1 LNSPWGVALAPSRFG
16 EFGGAV
22 LVGNFGDG
30 RINAFAPGTG
40 AFLGQLT
47 DVRGNVIAIDSLW
60 GLKFG
65 VRPSTF
71 GDRQDSDA
79 VDGLV
84 LYFTAG
90 IGGESHGLF
99 GIIKPAQRTLFGQDM

>member
-1 LNSPWGVALAPSRFG
+1 MGRGAGASSFG

-30 RINAFAPGTG
+30 RINAYAAGTG

-47 DVRGNVIAIDSLW
+47 DMRGNVIAIDSLW
-60 GLKFG
+60 GLKFSALANIPTG
-65 VRPSTF
+65 KGRHDP
-71 GDRQDSDA
+71 DA

-99 GIIKPAQRTLFGQDM
+99 GIIKPVH

>member
-1 LNSPWGVALAPSRFG
+1 MGVALAPSRFG

-30 RINAFAPGTG
+30 RINAFAADSGTFIG
-40 AFLGQLT
+40 HLT

-60 GLKFG
+60 GLKFSALA
-65 VRPSTF
+65 STPLT
-71 GDRQDSDA
+71 GDKHDLDA

-99 GIIKPAQRTLFGQDM
+99 GIIKPAQRKFGHGM